1 MANLDDC
8 MEKLHEILIK
18 MAELPKL
25 PDAETLER
33 LERIKKAGNN
43 RRKVNKQFQSQKK
56 SNRRVSRDD

>member
-8 MEKLHEILIK
+8 MEKLHEVLIK

-33 LERIKKAGNN
+33 LERM
-43 RRKVNKQFQSQKK
+43 
-56 SNRRVSRDD
+56 